1 MRMLVTG
8 AGGMLGSDIV
18 AAAQARGHDCVGLAR
33 AQLDVSDAAAVAEA
47 IARAEPEV
55 VVNCAAWTD
64 VDGAEADE
72 AAALA
77 VNGTGAGHVAR
88 AALAAGAR
96 VVQISTDY
104 VFDGTATAPYVES
117 DRTGPCNA
125 YGRTKLAGEHAVLA
139 ASAANAVVR
148 TSWLFGANGPNF
160 AATMLRLADAGQR
173 EVAVV
178 TDQVA
183 CPTFT
188 GHLAVRVV
196 ELAEQGRG
204 GIFHVAAGGHC
215 SWNAFARAIFEA
227 AGLDV
232 EVTETDSTE
241 FVRPAARP
249 AWSVLGT
256 ERDGGDGLPAWTEG
270 VVAYLELVRGGVV
283 R

>member
-1 MRMLVTG
+1 
-8 AGGMLGSDIV
+8 
-18 AAAQARGHDCVGLAR
+18 
-33 AQLDVSDAAAVAEA
+33 
-47 IARAEPEV
+47 
-55 VVNCAAWTD
+55 
-64 VDGAEADE
+64 
-72 AAALA
+72 
-77 VNGTGAGHVAR
+77 
-88 AALAAGAR
+88 
-96 VVQISTDY
+96 
-104 VFDGTATAPYVES
+104 
-117 DRTGPCNA
+117 
-125 YGRTKLAGEHAVLA
+125 
-139 ASAANAVVR
+139 
-148 TSWLFGANGPNF
+148 
-160 AATMLRLADAGQR
+160 MLRLADAGQR

-204 GIFHVAAGGHC
+204 GIFHVAAAGHC

-227 AGLDV
+227 AGLEV
-232 EVTETDSTE
+232 AVTETNSRE

-270 VVAYLELVRGGVV
+270 VVAYLELVRGEVV